1 MSAVTRFAR
10 SPIGWALVVAVFVGL
25 IGYGSTQT
33 AGPQTQEDRVDNIT
47 SKVACPICDG
57 ESVFES
63 RNAAS
68 RAIRNE
74 VDQLVR
80 SNELTDEQILMRIEN
95 TYGREVMLVPESSGF
110 DAVAWIA
117 PIVVFLIA
125 AIGLIAAFVRWR
137 RLASESGT
145 PTDAE
150 RELVEAALNATPTP
164 TPTPTARH
172 EQ

>member
-1 MSAVTRFAR
+1 
-10 SPIGWALVVAVFVGL
+10 VVIAAFVGL
-25 IGYGSTQT
+25 VAYGSTET

-63 RNAAS
+63 RNSAS

-74 VDQLVR
+74 VDELVR
-80 SNELTDEQILMRIEN
+80 SNELTDAQILARIEN

-117 PIVVFLIA
+117 PIIVSIA
-125 AIGLIAAFVRWR
+125 AAVGLVAAFIRWR
-137 RLASESGT
+137 RLAGQSGT
-145 PTDAE
+145 PTDAD
-150 RELVEAALNATPTP
+150 RQLVEAALNEATPP
-164 TPTPTARH
+164 AVKA

>member
-1 MSAVTRFAR
+1 MTQFAR
-10 SPIGWALVVAVFVGL
+10 SPIGWALVIAAFVGL
-25 IGYGSTQT
+25 VGYGSTQT

-63 RNAAS
+63 RNSAS

-80 SNELTDEQILMRIEN
+80 SNELTDAQILAGIEN

-110 DAVAWIA
+110 DAVVWIA
-117 PIVVFLIA
+117 PIIVFIAA
-125 AIGLIAAFVRWR
+125 AIGLVAAFIRWR
-137 RLASESGT
+137 RFAGESGT

-150 RELVEAALNATPTP
+150 RELVEAALNDSPTP
-164 TPTPTARH
+164 TMRA

>member
-1 MSAVTRFAR
+1 MGAVTRFAR
-10 SPIGWALVVAVFVGL
+10 SPLGWVLVIAAFAGLVAF
-25 IGYGSTQT
+25 GSTQT
-33 AGPQTQEDRVDNIT
+33 TGPQTQEDRVDAIT

-63 RNAAS
+63 RNSAS

-74 VDQLVR
+74 VDELVR
-80 SNELTDEQILMRIEN
+80 SNELTDAQILAGIEN

-117 PIVVFLIA
+117 PIVVFLA
-125 AIGLIAAFVRWR
+125 AAGGLVAAFIRWR
-137 RLASESGT
+137 RLASATGT
-145 PTDAE
+145 PTDAD
-150 RELVEAALNATPTP
+150 RELVEAALNEATPP
-164 TPTPTARH
+164 KAKA